1 MESSPSKGSEE
12 PLLSIVTSPYVKSIT
27 LIKGG
32 RAFLL
37 QYYPNSRDIY
47 TAVVA
52 KGKEEIIDDEGVIKA
67 ARALTKLM
75 RFVGKAVKSRYYS
88 FTGTIKA
95 EGDALLFKP
104 YISPTSTAIIA
115 IRGNR
120 IIVEVPGV
128 LKKKLEARVDVAAAI
143 RYILKRLNSL

>member
-1 MESSPSKGSEE
+1 MESSPSRGSEE

-32 RAFLL
+32 KAFLL
-37 QYYPNSRDIY
+37 QYYPGSRDIY
-47 TAVVA
+47 AAVVA
-52 KGKEEIIDDEGVIKA
+52 KGREERIDDEGVVKA

-75 RFVGKAVKSRYYS
+75 RFIGKAVKSRYYS

-95 EGDALLFKP
+95 EGEALVFKP
-104 YISPTSTAIIA
+104 YISPISTALVA

-120 IIVEVPGV
+120 IVVEVPNV
-128 LKKKLEARVDVAAAI
+128 LKKRLEARVDVAAAI
-143 RYILKRLNSL
+143 RYILRRLNST